1 MNGLLLL
8 LLLGLALTVIGSAGA
23 AALVTTSR
31 SELAEAVSRRLRG
44 QDVSFAWLLDRER
57 LVVSSLALA
66 SLGVTIVGVV
76 FPGALST
83 LALPQLAAVLFVV
96 VVPATLAGGYLVPR
110 WLTLTRAERVVSAL
124 RAPLS
129 AIHSVLRV
137 ALPGVRQ
144 QGSDGVEALAREG
157 SAAGVR
163 SGDEL
168 AMVGGVMSFSE
179 RPVREVMTPRTD
191 VVGVAADA
199 SRADVLETFSQ
210 SGYTRLPVYRESLDE
225 IVGMVHAF
233 DLFKLTASD
242 PIPVRPVAHA
252 PESRSAAYLLV
263 DMQRERRHFAVVLD
277 EFGGTAG
284 IVTLENLLE
293 ALVGEI
299 SDEDEGEVQLP
310 VSAPEWLDVDGAEP
324 GERVAEYFGVTLPE
338 TAASSFA
345 GLIVERLGRIPRVG
359 ERFRIAGLDVDIVA
373 SGPAR
378 IERLIVRPRTPA
390 AVPLDREPS

>member
-1 MNGLLLL
+1 MSGLL
-8 LLLGLALTVIGSAGA
+8 LLLGLILTVVGSAGA

-31 SELAEAVSRRLRG
+31 SELAQAVSRRLRG
-44 QDVSFAWLLDRER
+44 ADVSFGWLVDRER

-76 FPGALST
+76 FPGILDT
-83 LALPQLAAVLFVV
+83 LTLPQLAVVLFIV

-110 WLTLTRAERVVSAL
+110 WLTLTRAERVVAAL
-124 RAPLS
+124 RAPLV
-129 AIHSVLRV
+129 AVHSLLRV
-137 ALPGVRQ
+137 ALPGGRQ
-144 QGSDGVEALAREG
+144 PASDGVEALARQG

-191 VVGVAADA
+191 VVGVSHEA
-199 SRADVLETFSQ
+199 SRADVLATFAE
-210 SGYTRLPVYRESLDE
+210 SGYTRLPVYRGTLDE

-233 DLFKLTASD
+233 DLFKLGSED
-242 PIPVRPVAHA
+242 PMPVRPVAHA
-252 PESRSAAYLLV
+252 PESRSAADLLV

-299 SDEDEGEVQLP
+299 SDEDDPEALP
-310 VSAPEWLDVDGAEP
+310 AAAAPEWLEVDGAEP
-324 GERVAEYFGVTLPE
+324 GDKVAEHFAVTLPE
-338 TAASSFA
+338 TTATSFA
-345 GLIVERLGRIPRVG
+345 GLLVERLGRIPRIG
-359 ERFRIAGLDVDIVA
+359 ERFRIAGLDVDVLA
-373 SGPAR
+373 ANPSR
-378 IERLIVRPRTPA
+378 IERLIIRPRTPA
-390 AVPLDREPS
+390 AVPLDREQA

>member
-1 MNGLLLL
+1 VSGLL
-8 LLLGLALTVIGSAGA
+8 LLLGLLLTVVGSAGA

-44 QDVSFAWLLDRER
+44 QDVTFGWLVDRER

-76 FPGALST
+76 FPGMLNVLS
-83 LALPQLAAVLFVV
+83 LPQLAVVLLVV

-110 WLTLTRAERVVSAL
+110 WLTLTRAERVVGVL
-124 RAPLS
+124 RAPLA

-137 ALPGVRQ
+137 ALPGGRHPA
-144 QGSDGVEALAREG
+144 SEGVDVLAREG

-199 SRADVLETFSQ
+199 SRVDVLARFAE
-210 SGYTRLPVYRESLDE
+210 SGYTRLPVYRGTLDD

-233 DLFKLTASD
+233 DLFKLGPD
-242 PIPVRPVAHA
+242 DQIPVRPVAFA
-252 PESRSAAYLLV
+252 PESRPAADLLV

-299 SDEDEGEVQLP
+299 SDEDDAEAVPEVG
-310 VSAPEWLDVDGAEP
+310 VPEWLEVDGTEA
-324 GERVAEYFGVTLPE
+324 GESVAEFFGVAWPE
-338 TAASSFA
+338 TAATSFA
-345 GLIVERLGRIPRVG
+345 GLLVERLGRIPRVG
-359 ERFRIAGLDVDIVA
+359 ERFRVAGLDVDITKA
-373 SGPAR
+373 SPAR
-378 IERLIVRPRTPA
+378 IEQMVVRPRTPA
-390 AVPLDREPS
+390 AVPLDGDGA